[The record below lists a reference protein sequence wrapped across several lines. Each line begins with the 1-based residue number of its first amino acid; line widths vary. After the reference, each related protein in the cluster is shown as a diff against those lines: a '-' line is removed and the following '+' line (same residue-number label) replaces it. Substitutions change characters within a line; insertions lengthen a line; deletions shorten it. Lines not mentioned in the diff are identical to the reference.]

1 MPRHA
6 DITTLKT
13 LDNKRHYIY
22 LLIDNFSRRVL
33 SYEIRD
39 RVSGLV
45 TAKTIYEAYNAA
57 LNIESQAIDV
67 KLIVDGGPE
76 NNNIH
81 VDGFIN
87 QSSINIE
94 KLVALRDIDKSNS
107 MIEALN
113 KTLKYH
119 YIFPTKPKDINQ
131 LKRTINYFIEDYNFN
146 RPHGS
151 LNGLTP
157 DEAYNGVQLPENYR
171 TKILKQARI
180 DRLTINRENKCNICE
195 D

>member
-119 YIFPTKPKDINQ
+119 YIFPTKPKDITQ

-151 LNGLTP
+151 LNGLNP
-157 DEAYNGVQLPENYR
+157 DEAYNGVQLSTGLCGVHYSYSSSY
-171 TKILKQARI
+171 T
-180 DRLTINRENKCNICE
+180 
-195 D
+195 